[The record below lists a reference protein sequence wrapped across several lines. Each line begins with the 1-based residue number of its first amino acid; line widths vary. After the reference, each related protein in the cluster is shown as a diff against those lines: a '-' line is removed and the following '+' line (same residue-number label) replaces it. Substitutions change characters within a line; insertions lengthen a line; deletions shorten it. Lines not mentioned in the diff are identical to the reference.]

1 MYVFLWAIHKP
12 ILHLILFLLNYGFKS
27 LMLMSIIS
35 PDPALTSWRRGRPKC
50 PDGARAS
57 KAAALSSSGT
67 GQSGVT
73 IASCT
78 HSTRSHFF
86 FYSPPLFLA
95 ETGNMVLNPHL
106 HQAVGAWFSF
116 CACNLSS
123 SLATHK
129 LIARA
134 ICLLVQIDAARAFSK
149 SDLLGLSKPLAKS
162 NCLPHAGTIAT
173 SEVSTKWR
181 WLKVN
186 WV

>member
-1 MYVFLWAIHKP
+1 
-12 ILHLILFLLNYGFKS
+12 
-27 LMLMSIIS
+27 
-35 PDPALTSWRRGRPKC
+35 
-50 PDGARAS
+50 
-57 KAAALSSSGT
+57 
-67 GQSGVT
+67 
-73 IASCT
+73 
-78 HSTRSHFF
+78 
-86 FYSPPLFLA
+86 
-95 ETGNMVLNPHL
+95 MVLNPHL
-106 HQAVGAWFSF
+106 RQAVGAWFSF